1 MKIIKK
7 IMTVIISSVILC
19 SCFSL
24 LPVNAEQVY
33 VYGNKATVFDLIAMK
48 RSLINEDGNYT
59 LTDYQQMSNF
69 LLKKKSSVAKKV
81 SISYDTEGCDMS
93 SYLNPEVLDTIER
106 YSGTSIII
114 PQASLK
120 KRRLYTR
127 RMDVRWKGL

>member
-48 RSLINEDGNYT
+48 RRDR
-59 LTDYQQMSNF
+59 
-69 LLKKKSSVAKKV
+69 KSVV
-81 SISYDTEGCDMS
+81 
-93 SYLNPEVLDTIER
+93 
-106 YSGTSIII
+106 
-114 PQASLK
+114 
-120 KRRLYTR
+120 
-127 RMDVRWKGL
+127 

>member
-69 LLKKKSSVAKKV
+69 LLKKKSSVA
-81 SISYDTEGCDMS
+81 
-93 SYLNPEVLDTIER
+93 LQR
-106 YSGTSIII
+106 YQHYNSAGKS
-114 PQASLK
+114 
-120 KRRLYTR
+120 
-127 RMDVRWKGL
+127 